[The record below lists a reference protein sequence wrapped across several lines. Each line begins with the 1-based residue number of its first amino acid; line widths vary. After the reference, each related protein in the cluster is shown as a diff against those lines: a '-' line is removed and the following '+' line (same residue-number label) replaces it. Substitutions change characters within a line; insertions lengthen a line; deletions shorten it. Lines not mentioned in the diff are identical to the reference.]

1 MPLVEGGVARER
13 NKTPVT
19 GTERCKSVSVEHLHI
34 RLLQV
39 TLQGECVGLWGDS

>member
-19 GTERCKSVSVEHLHI
+19 PEQKGAKSVSVEHLHVHP
-34 RLLQV
+34 LQV
-39 TLQGECVGLWGDS
+39 TLQGE